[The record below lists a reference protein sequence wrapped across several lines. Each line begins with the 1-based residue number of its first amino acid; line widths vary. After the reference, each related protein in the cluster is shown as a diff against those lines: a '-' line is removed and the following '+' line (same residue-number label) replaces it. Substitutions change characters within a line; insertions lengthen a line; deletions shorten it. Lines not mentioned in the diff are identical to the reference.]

1 MHYIVYVSYNIV
13 LYILYLCIL
22 QTKTMGKKE
31 VLLELVDQY
40 YEFSNARPDDKDCTM
55 TDFLGYLNAKNKVLP
70 ISMRKFEGQEE
81 GWLKENHRK
90 VNNDISI
97 LMVFMY
103 RYAKGYIKKALRDS
117 VLQTPEEFTFL
128 ITLMTYTSMTK
139 TQLINSQIME
149 KTSGTEIIK
158 RLFKLGL
165 IDEKDDHDDRRSKQ
179 VFITELGRN
188 EIISL
193 LPVIDTVADIVI
205 ANLSI
210 EERNSLAYLLNK
222 MDHYHNDIFQNKKNV
237 ELQLLV
243 YSGESYVYK
252 SNLNSADR

>member
-1 MHYIVYVSYNIV
+1 
-13 LYILYLCIL
+13 
-22 QTKTMGKKE
+22 MGKRE

-40 YEFSNARPDDKDCTM
+40 YDFVKEQSDEKDCNM
-55 TDFLGYLNAKNKVLP
+55 TDFLGYLNARNKVLP
-70 ISMRKFEGQEE
+70 ITMRKFEGQEE

-103 RYAKGYIKKALRDS
+103 RYAKGYIKKALKNS

-128 ITLMTYTSMTK
+128 ITLMTYSSMTK

-158 RLFKLGL
+158 RLIKHGL
-165 IDEKDDHDDRRSKQ
+165 IGEKDDQEDQRSKQ
-179 VFITELGRN
+179 VYITESGRN

-210 EERNSLAYLLNK
+210 EERKSLAYLLNK
-222 MDHYHNDIFQNKKNV
+222 MDHYHNDIFLNKKNV

-243 YSGESYVYK
+243 YSGDSYIYK

>member
-1 MHYIVYVSYNIV
+1 M
-13 LYILYLCIL
+13 
-22 QTKTMGKKE
+22 
-31 VLLELVDQY
+31 
-40 YEFSNARPDDKDCTM
+40 
-55 TDFLGYLNAKNKVLP
+55 
-70 ISMRKFEGQEE
+70 
-81 GWLKENHRK
+81 
-90 VNNDISI
+90 
-97 LMVFMY
+97 
-103 RYAKGYIKKALRDS
+103 
-117 VLQTPEEFTFL
+117 
-128 ITLMTYTSMTK
+128 
-139 TQLINSQIME
+139 
-149 KTSGTEIIK
+149 
-158 RLFKLGL
+158 
-165 IDEKDDHDDRRSKQ
+165 
-179 VFITELGRN
+179 FITELGRN

>member
-1 MHYIVYVSYNIV
+1 M
-13 LYILYLCIL
+13 L
-22 QTKTMGKKE
+22 KKE
-31 VLLELVDQY
+31 VLLELVDKFY
-40 YEFSNARPDDKDCTM
+40 DFANAQPDEADYSM
-55 TDFLGYLNAKNKVLP
+55 TDFLGYLNARNKVLP
-70 ISMRKFEGQEE
+70 ISMRKFEGREE
-81 GWLKENHRK
+81 SWLKENHRK

-103 RYAKGYIKKALRDS
+103 RYAKGYIKKALKDS

-128 ITLMTYTSMTK
+128 ITLMTYSSITK

-158 RLFKLGL
+158 RLIKLGL
-165 IDEKDDHDDRRSKQ
+165 IDEKEDHDDRRSKQ
-179 VFITELGRN
+179 VYITESGRN

-205 ANLSI
+205 ANLSL

-222 MDHYHNDIFQNKKNV
+222 MDHYHNDIFLNKKNQD
-237 ELQLLV
+237 LQLLV
-243 YSGESYVYK
+243 YSGESYIRK
-252 SNLNSADR
+252 SNLNMVDR